1 MSGNSRRYVIV
12 TPFKKV
18 DVLAGICKIHGL
30 DVWVVPSK
38 QGAMVVHDLPVP
50 VFDDW
55 DISELLGG
63 EQQSDDI
70 IPIEGQESLFD
81 SSEAAGADPA
91 GEVSAGEAAPDSSK
105 ADREQPEDS
114 TSADAPAEE
123 SDDAEKTG
131 AAALSAD
138 DKEGVA
144 RALAKLSRAGV
155 ILLTSELGEDVGLEE
170 GVSGIITAL
179 VYDSDGTATETPA
192 GLIVAT
198 SEEILEDLLLG
209 NRVPEKIK
217 GAVRSGEF
225 DTTAIERLAGGA
237 PGSETPLPPRRPRR
251 LFGRDK

>member
-1 MSGNSRRYVIV
+1 MSETSRRYVIV

-63 EQQSDDI
+63 QAPADDI
-70 IPIEGQESLFD
+70 VPIGDEESFFD
-81 SSEAAGADPA
+81 SSDMAAAGTEGPA
-91 GEVSAGEAAPDSSK
+91 QDK
-105 ADREQPEDS
+105 ADAE
-114 TSADAPAEE
+114 APAADETEGPTE
-123 SDDAEKTG
+123 SDDPDESDESATST
-131 AAALSAD
+131 LSAD

-170 GVSGIITAL
+170 GVSGLVTAL
-179 VYDSDGTATETPA
+179 VYDSDGNATDTPA

-198 SEEILEDLLLG
+198 GESILEDLLLG
-209 NRVPEKIK
+209 SRVPEKVK
-217 GAVRSGEF
+217 GAIRSGEI
-225 DTTAIERLAGGA
+225 DTTAIERIAGT
-237 PGSETPLPPRRPRR
+237 PQDTDTPLPPRRPRR

>member
-63 EQQSDDI
+63 QAQAEDI
-70 IPIEGQESLFD
+70 VPIGDQESFFD
-81 SSEAAGADPA
+81 SSGMAAAGGEGPA
-91 GEVSAGEAAPDSSK
+91 QDK
-105 ADREQPEDS
+105 ADAEAPAAEDASAEDS
-114 TSADAPAEE
+114 TEPDDSEE
-123 SDDAEKTG
+123 SDESAT
-131 AAALSAD
+131 ATLSAD
-138 DKEGVA
+138 DKESVA

-170 GVSGIITAL
+170 GVSGVVTAL
-179 VYDSDGTATETPA
+179 VYDSDGNATDTPA

-198 SEEILEDLLLG
+198 GEPILEDLLLG
-209 NRVPEKIK
+209 SRVPEKVK
-217 GAVRSGEF
+217 GAIRSGEI
-225 DTTAIERLAGGA
+225 DTTAIERLAGS
-237 PGSETPLPPRRPRR
+237 PQDTDTPLPPRRPRR

>member
-1 MSGNSRRYVIV
+1 MSETSRRYVIV

-63 EQQSDDI
+63 QAPADDI
-70 IPIEGQESLFD
+70 VPIGDEESFFD
-81 SSEAAGADPA
+81 SSDMAAAGVEGPA
-91 GEVSAGEAAPDSSK
+91 QDKAG
-105 ADREQPEDS
+105 
-114 TSADAPAEE
+114 ADAPAADEAEGTTESGE
-123 SDDAEKTG
+123 SDKSDESATST
-131 AAALSAD
+131 LSAD

-170 GVSGIITAL
+170 GVSGLVTAL
-179 VYDSDGTATETPA
+179 VYDSDGNATDTPA

-198 SEEILEDLLLG
+198 GEPILEDLLLG
-209 NRVPEKIK
+209 SRVPEKVK
-217 GAVRSGEF
+217 GAIRSGEI
-225 DTTAIERLAGGA
+225 DTTAIERIAGSA
-237 PGSETPLPPRRPRR
+237 KDTETPLPPRRPRR

>member
-1 MSGNSRRYVIV
+1 MSETSRRYVIV

-63 EQQSDDI
+63 QAPADDI
-70 IPIEGQESLFD
+70 VPIGDEESFFD
-81 SSEAAGADPA
+81 SSDMAAAGVEGPA
-91 GEVSAGEAAPDSSK
+91 QDK
-105 ADREQPEDS
+105 ADAE
-114 TSADAPAEE
+114 APAADEAVGPTESDDPEE
-123 SDDAEKTG
+123 SDESATST
-131 AAALSAD
+131 LSAD

-170 GVSGIITAL
+170 GVSGVVTAL
-179 VYDSDGTATETPA
+179 VYDSDGNATDTPA

-198 SEEILEDLLLG
+198 GEPILEDLLLG
-209 NRVPEKIK
+209 SRVPEKVK
-217 GAVRSGEF
+217 GAIRSGEI
-225 DTTAIERLAGGA
+225 DTTAIERIAGS
-237 PGSETPLPPRRPRR
+237 PQDTDTPLPPRKPRR

>member
-1 MSGNSRRYVIV
+1 MSETSRRYVIV

-63 EQQSDDI
+63 QAPADDI
-70 IPIEGQESLFD
+70 VPIGDEESFFD
-81 SSEAAGADPA
+81 SSDMAAAGTEGPA
-91 GEVSAGEAAPDSSK
+91 QDK
-105 ADREQPEDS
+105 ADAE
-114 TSADAPAEE
+114 APAADETEGPTE
-123 SDDAEKTG
+123 SDDPDESDESATST
-131 AAALSAD
+131 LSAD

-170 GVSGIITAL
+170 GVSGLVTAL
-179 VYDSDGTATETPA
+179 VYDSDGNATDTPA

-198 SEEILEDLLLG
+198 GEPILEDLLLG
-209 NRVPEKIK
+209 SRVPEKVK
-217 GAVRSGEF
+217 GAIRSGEI
-225 DTTAIERLAGGA
+225 DTTAIERIAGSA
-237 PGSETPLPPRRPRR
+237 KDTETPLPPRRPRR

>member
-1 MSGNSRRYVIV
+1 MSETSRRYVIV

-63 EQQSDDI
+63 QAPADDI
-70 IPIEGQESLFD
+70 VPIGDEESFFD
-81 SSEAAGADPA
+81 SSDMAAAGTEGPA
-91 GEVSAGEAAPDSSK
+91 RDK
-105 ADREQPEDS
+105 ADAESPAADETEGPTESDDS
-114 TSADAPAEE
+114 EE
-123 SDDAEKTG
+123 SDESGTST
-131 AAALSAD
+131 LSAD

-170 GVSGIITAL
+170 GVSGLVTAL
-179 VYDSDGTATETPA
+179 VYDSDGNATDTPA

-198 SEEILEDLLLG
+198 GEPILEDLLLG
-209 NRVPEKIK
+209 SRVPEKVK
-217 GAVRSGEF
+217 GAIRSGEI
-225 DTTAIERLAGGA
+225 DTTAIERIAGSAKGT
-237 PGSETPLPPRRPRR
+237 ETPLPPRRPRR

>member
-1 MSGNSRRYVIV
+1 MSETSRRYVIV

-38 QGAMVVHDLPVP
+38 QGAMIVHDLPVP

-63 EQQSDDI
+63 QAPADDI
-70 IPIEGQESLFD
+70 VPIGDEESFFD
-81 SSEAAGADPA
+81 SSDMAAAGVEGPA
-91 GEVSAGEAAPDSSK
+91 QDK
-105 ADREQPEDS
+105 ADAE
-114 TSADAPAEE
+114 APAADEAEGHSE
-123 SDDAEKTG
+123 SDDPAEADES
-131 AAALSAD
+131 AASTLSAD

-170 GVSGIITAL
+170 GVSGLVTAL
-179 VYDSDGTATETPA
+179 VYDSDGNATDTPA

-198 SEEILEDLLLG
+198 GEPILEDLLLG
-209 NRVPEKIK
+209 SRVPEKVK
-217 GAVRSGEF
+217 GAIRSGEI
-225 DTTAIERLAGGA
+225 DTTAIERLAGS
-237 PGSETPLPPRRPRR
+237 PQDTDTPLPPRRPRR